1 MSVDSVSVVAYEQ
14 RGLERVRCEHRR
26 PLKPR
31 PAGAPPVRAAATEL
45 ARVHDVL
52 SEW

>member
-31 PAGAPPVRAAATEL
+31 PAGAPPERAAATEL